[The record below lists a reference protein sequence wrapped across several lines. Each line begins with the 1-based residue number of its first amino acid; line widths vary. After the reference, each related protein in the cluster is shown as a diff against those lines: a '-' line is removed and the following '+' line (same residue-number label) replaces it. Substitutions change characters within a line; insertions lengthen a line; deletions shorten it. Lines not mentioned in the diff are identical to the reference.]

1 MKKLPLLLFASSFL
15 FISSITF
22 ARSVAQSVPE
32 QQSEFFSLEHRSVEQ
47 MDSSDAAVLQNNRK
61 KVAEAAEFYGYDMN
75 STPWMQEQVVCP
87 LIPDYLLM
95 RYAGKNTAGAESVFT
110 ALIPR
115 TRGRVRIV
123 PVLNNGATRF
133 KPAQL
138 DPRNFRL
145 FSEVVPADIAKKNIA
160 PDGKWLTLS
169 VCYAE
174 MTGARLHVP
183 RNPSDDVHMV
193 KAPPPTLR
201 IGISG
206 KDHEASFIE
215 PLSKTDYRLWSIT
228 YNDAGRILNVSD
240 DQHSFGEPVVLHPVI
255 PETRQTP
262 TPPAPQ
268 AKPMPH

>member
-1 MKKLPLLLFASSFL
+1 MKKLPILLFASFFL
-15 FISSITF
+15 FISSIIF
-22 ARSVAQSVPE
+22 ARSAAQSVTE
-32 QQSEFFSLEHRSVEQ
+32 QPSAVFSLEHRGMGQ
-47 MDSSDAAVLQNNRK
+47 IDSSDAAVLQKNQK
-61 KVAEAAEFYGYDMN
+61 KVAEAAEIYGYDMN
-75 STPWMQEQVVCP
+75 SSSWGLEQVVCP

-95 RYAGKNTAGAESVFT
+95 RYSSKNPAGAESLFT

-115 TRGRVRIV
+115 KRGRIRIV
-123 PVLNNGATRF
+123 PVLNNGTTRF
-133 KPAQL
+133 KPAPL

-145 FSEVVPADIAKKNIA
+145 FSEVVPADIAKENSA

-174 MTGARLHVP
+174 MTGSRLRVP

-228 YNDAGRILNVSD
+228 YNDAGRIVDVSD
-240 DQHSFGEPVVLHPVI
+240 NQHSFGEPVVLHPAVQA
-255 PETRQTP
+255 PKQTP
-262 TPPAPQ
+262 TPPVPQ